1 MALDSSTVKA
11 MSNRLMEAANTL
23 TPVEPLKA
31 AHPEM
36 TIEDAYRVQL
46 ATVERMVAG
55 GARIVGKKIGLTSKA
70 MQDMFGVKEP
80 DYGHLFDK
88 MLVMEG
94 EAIELSSMI
103 QPRVEGEIAFIL
115 EKGLKGPGVTVA
127 DVLRAS
133 AGAMASIEV
142 IDSRIKDW
150 KIKIE
155 DTVADNAS
163 SGALVL
169 GGKMVPISGLDLRY
183 LGMVV
188 EKNGYIV
195 ATGAGAAVLGNPAQ
209 AVAWLAN
216 MLSGYGVELREG
228 EIVLS
233 GAITGAM
240 KVEKGD
246 YFKVTFGHL
255 GGVSLKFT

>member
-1 MALDSSTVKA
+1 MALDNSTIGKI
-11 MSNRLMEAANTL
+11 SEKLIEAADAL
-23 TPVEPLKA
+23 KPIEPLKA

-36 TIEDAYRVQL
+36 TIEDAYKIQL
-46 ATVERMVAG
+46 ATVKSMTGR
-55 GARIVGKKIGLTSKA
+55 GARVVGKKIGLTSKA
-70 MQDMFGVKEP
+70 MQDMFGVKDP

-88 MLVMEG
+88 MLAMEG

-133 AGAMASIEV
+133 AGAMAAIEV

-163 SGALVL
+163 GGALVL
-169 GGKMVPISGLDLRY
+169 GGKIVPLSGLDLRY
-183 LGMVV
+183 LGMVI
-188 EKNGYIV
+188 EKNGHIL
-195 ATGAGAAVLGNPAQ
+195 ATGAGAAVLGHPAQ

-216 MLSGYGVELREG
+216 NLSKYGVELCEG
-228 EIVLS
+228 EIILS
-233 GAITGAM
+233 GAITGAV

-246 YFKVTFGHL
+246 HFKVTIGHL